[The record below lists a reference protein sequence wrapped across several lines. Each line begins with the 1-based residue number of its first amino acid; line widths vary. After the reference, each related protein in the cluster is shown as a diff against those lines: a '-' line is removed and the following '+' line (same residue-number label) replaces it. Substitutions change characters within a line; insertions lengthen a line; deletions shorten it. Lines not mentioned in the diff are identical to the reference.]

1 MFVCD
6 VFTIIGILGTLFEV
20 REKLNKIDIYLVKCS
35 VVQFLLIYSTNQLA
49 TFCQKKKL
57 NL

>member
-49 TFCQKKKL
+49 TFCQK
-57 NL
+57 